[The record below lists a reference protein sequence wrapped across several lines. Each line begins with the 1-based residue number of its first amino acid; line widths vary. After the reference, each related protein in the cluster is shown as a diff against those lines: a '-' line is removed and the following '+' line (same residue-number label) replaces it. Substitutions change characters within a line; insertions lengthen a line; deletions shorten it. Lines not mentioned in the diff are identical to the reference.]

1 MSMYLNTSKSMN
13 VICLTRNFVLKRCF
27 FCFFLFFLTAVCML
41 LKVRTH
47 KDFSQACRT
56 ISKATF
62 FPYLKIL
69 NLKQM
74 TASGMEVRR
83 FLFPRR
89 VATVY

>member
-1 MSMYLNTSKSMN
+1 MHECNMLNKK
-13 VICLTRNFVLKRCF
+13 LCF
-27 FCFFLFFLTAVCML
+27 KKVFFLFFFLTAVCML

-47 KDFSQACRT
+47 KDISQACRT